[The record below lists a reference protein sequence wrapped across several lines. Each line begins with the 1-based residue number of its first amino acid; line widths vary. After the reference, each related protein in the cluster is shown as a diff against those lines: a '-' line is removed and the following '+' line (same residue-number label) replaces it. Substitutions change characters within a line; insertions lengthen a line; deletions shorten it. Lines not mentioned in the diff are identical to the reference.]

1 MSRMAPILG
10 VIGLSLLGLSLA
22 LAQNAPQNPP
32 MTFFLTSEG
41 PGKGSDLGGLA
52 GADGHCQRLA
62 AEVNA
67 GNRTWRAYLSTQ
79 GPDAVNARDRI
90 GTGPWHNA
98 QGTLIGNNVDELHG
112 MGHRFTVM
120 TVIDE
125 RGRRIPGSG
134 YVPNRHDV
142 LTGSEPD
149 GTAFPAGEDMTCNNW
164 MSSSTGLPDN
174 RLGLSGSVKARI
186 GHHDRAAWNSA
197 HDSRGCSQ
205 EQLRASGGDG
215 LFYCFAAQ

>member
-1 MSRMAPILG
+1 MSRALPIFG
-10 VIGLSLLGLSLA
+10 VICLSLLVSAPA
-22 LAQNAPQNPP
+22 LAQNS
-32 MTFFLTSEG
+32 MTFFVTSAGSGEG
-41 PGKGSDLGGLA
+41 ADLGGLDGADALCQSLAA
-52 GADGHCQRLA
+52 GAG
-62 AEVNA
+62 A
-67 GNRTWRAYLSTQ
+67 GDRTWHAYLSTQ
-79 GPDAVNARDRI
+79 GPNAVNARDRI
-90 GTGPWHNA
+90 GSGPWHNA
-98 QGTLIGNNVDELHG
+98 LGALIGNNVEELHG

-142 LTGSEPD
+142 LTGSQLD
-149 GTAFPAGEDMTCNNW
+149 GTAFSAGEDMTCGNW
-164 MSSSTGLPDN
+164 TSSSDG
-174 RLGLSGSVKARI
+174 KARI